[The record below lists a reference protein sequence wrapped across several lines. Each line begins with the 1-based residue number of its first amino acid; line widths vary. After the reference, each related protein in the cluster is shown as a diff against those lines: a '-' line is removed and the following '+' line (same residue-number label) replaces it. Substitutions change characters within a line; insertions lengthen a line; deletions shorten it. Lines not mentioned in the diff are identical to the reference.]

1 MLLMTLMTAA
11 LAVAQP
17 VQTSGA
23 AATLQQPREV
33 RQVLDGRSWSCN
45 GGGECVGRGGGSTQP
60 LMRECRRFVT
70 RFGPVSAFSREG
82 LALTESEVGQCNS
95 DSLARSGLHLFRH
108 KRNHL
113 MALRFEKPWQG
124 DPFRDVGDVE

>member
-17 VQTSGA
+17 VQGA
-23 AATLQQPREV
+23 GATATLVQPREI
-33 RQVLDGRSWSCN
+33 RLNLDGRNWNCN
-45 GGGECVGRGGGSTQP
+45 GGGECVGRGGGTTQP

-82 LALTESEVGQCNS
+82 LALTEAEIGQCNT
-95 DSLARSGLHLFRH
+95 DSLARSPR
-108 KRNHL
+108 
-113 MALRFEKPWQG
+113 APAA
-124 DPFRDVGDVE
+124 